1 MINPPTNS
9 LSEGDELL
17 SVNGTVLAGYSL
29 EEAYEALENFNT
41 GDLLCCVARNSLG
54 LDKKD
59 YFRQ

>member
-1 MINPPTNS
+1 
-9 LSEGDELL
+9 
-17 SVNGTVLAGYSL
+17 VLAGYSL